1 MASVAAA
8 KEKKKPGNAPSKPC
22 HNILVVGSVNK
33 SQKEA
38 CGKQHNL
45 RYNRG
50 IMCMNVSPTGVLE
63 AHTARFDSS
72 LGW

>member
-1 MASVAAA
+1 MASDAAA
-8 KEKKKPGNAPSKPC
+8 EEKKKPGNAPWKPC

-33 SQKEA
+33 SQNEV

-45 RYNRG
+45 RYNREG
-50 IMCMNVSPTGVLE
+50 LCMNVSVVVLE
-63 AHTARFDSS
+63 AHTAGFDSS